1 MVELEPYCRCLESAQ
16 ETNTIIAMKVI
27 INSPSLDPR
36 VNVSGISA
44 VTQFIISNNKEVE
57 YIHFEVGRKDA
68 ESQGAFSR
76 VTRILRNKKE
86 WKQLLIQN
94 KEAVI
99 HYNIPLMKA
108 AIMRDYML
116 IKVAHDLGMHIVLHI
131 HGGNYIK
138 EHNRPWYIRKLLKR
152 IFTWGKYVIVLGE
165 EEKAILEEDFRLSN
179 VVSLPNCIDLT
190 EAKSFDRSIAE
201 KDILDILYIGRIE
214 PNKGIDYTFEACKVL
229 KSEGM
234 KFHLNFA
241 GKEEIEGQYIPKFKE
256 EFGEDF
262 TFHGIVSGE
271 KKNEVLK
278 KCDIFLLPSFYEG
291 LPMSL
296 LETMSFG
303 QVPIVTP
310 VGSIPTVVT
319 DNVNGCFI
327 RVKNTDDIINVVRKL
342 TTDSCFYSTLS
353 SNARQTILNK
363 FDDCRYIKELNRMYG
378 K

>member
-1 MVELEPYCRCLESAQ
+1 
-16 ETNTIIAMKVI
+16 MKVI
-27 INSPSLDPR
+27 INSPSLDPK

-44 VTQFIISNNKEVE
+44 VTQFIISNNKEID

-68 ESQGAFSR
+68 ESQGALSR
-76 VTRILRNKKE
+76 VKRILRNKKE
-86 WKQLLIQN
+86 WAQLLKKN
-94 KEAVI
+94 KGAVV

-108 AIMRDYML
+108 AIVRDYML
-116 IKVAHDLGMHIVLHI
+116 IKIAHNLGMPIVLHI

-138 EHNRPWYIRKLLKR
+138 ERNRPWYIKKLLKS
-152 IFTWGKYVIVLGE
+152 IFAWGKSAIVLGE
-165 EEKAILEEDFRLSN
+165 EEKAILEEDFKLKN

-190 EAKSFDRSIAE
+190 QAKDFNRSIADKE
-201 KDILDILYIGRIE
+201 VLDILYIGRIE
-214 PNKGIDYTFEACKVL
+214 PNKGIDYTFEACKAL
-229 KSEGM
+229 KSEGI

-256 EFGEDF
+256 EFGEHF

-271 KKNEVLK
+271 KKTDVLK

-303 QVPIVTP
+303 QVPVVTP

-319 DNVNGCFI
+319 DNINGLFAK
-327 RVKNTDDIINVVRKL
+327 VKNSEDIATAIKLL
-342 TTDSCFYSTLS
+342 TTNKDFYSRLS
-353 SNARQTILNK
+353 NNAKETIVTK
-363 FDDCRYIKELNRMYG
+363 FDDKKYIDQLNKLYQ
-378 K
+378 

>member
-1 MVELEPYCRCLESAQ
+1 
-16 ETNTIIAMKVI
+16 MKVI
-27 INSPSLDPR
+27 INSPSLDPN

-44 VTQFIISNNKEVE
+44 VTQFIISNNKEVD

-68 ESQGAFSR
+68 ESQGALSR

-86 WKQLLIQN
+86 WKLLIMQN
-94 KEAVI
+94 KDAVI
-99 HYNIPLMKA
+99 HYNMPPMKA

-116 IKVAHDLGMHIVLHI
+116 IKVVHDLGMHIVLHI

-138 EHNRPWYIRKLLKR
+138 ERNRPWYIRKLLKR
-152 IFTWGKYVIVLGE
+152 IFAWGKYVIVLGN
-165 EEKAILEEDFRLSN
+165 EEKTILEEDFGLNN

-201 KDILDILYIGRIE
+201 KDMLDILYIGRIE
-214 PNKGIDYTFEACKVL
+214 PNKGIDYTFETCKIL

-256 EFGEDF
+256 EFGEGF

-278 KCDIFLLPSFYEG
+278 K
-291 LPMSL
+291 
-296 LETMSFG
+296 
-303 QVPIVTP
+303 
-310 VGSIPTVVT
+310 
-319 DNVNGCFI
+319 
-327 RVKNTDDIINVVRKL
+327 
-342 TTDSCFYSTLS
+342 
-353 SNARQTILNK
+353 
-363 FDDCRYIKELNRMYG
+363 
-378 K
+378 

>member
-1 MVELEPYCRCLESAQ
+1 
-16 ETNTIIAMKVI
+16 MKVI
-27 INSPSLDPR
+27 INSPSLDPK

-44 VTQFIISNNKEVE
+44 VTHFIISNNKEVD
-57 YIHFEVGRKDA
+57 YIHFEIGRKDN
-68 ESQGAFSR
+68 ESQRRLSR
-76 VTRILRNKKE
+76 ITRILRNKKE
-86 WKQLLIQN
+86 WAQLLKQN
-94 KEAVI
+94 KEAVV

-108 AIMRDYML
+108 AIVRDYML
-116 IKVAHDLGMHIVLHI
+116 IKIAHNLGMPIVLHI

-138 EHNRPWYIRKLLKR
+138 ERNRPWYIKRLLNK
-152 IFTWGKYVIVLGE
+152 IFAWGKSVIVLGE
-165 EEKAILEEDFRLSN
+165 EEKAILEEDFKLKN

-190 EAKSFDRSIAE
+190 EAKNFNSSIARKE
-201 KDILDILYIGRIE
+201 VLDILYIGRIE
-214 PNKGIDYTFEACKVL
+214 PNKGIDYIFEACKAL
-229 KSEGM
+229 KSEGIR
-234 KFHLNFA
+234 FHLNFA
-241 GKEEIEGQYIPKFKE
+241 GKEETEGLYIPKFKE

-262 TFHGIVSGE
+262 TFHGIVSGK

-303 QVPIVTP
+303 QVPVVTP

-327 RVKNTDDIINVVRKL
+327 RVKNTEDIVNVMKKLITDRKL
-342 TTDSCFYSTLS
+342 FSALSC
-353 SNARQTILNK
+353 NAQQTILNK
-363 FDDCRYIKELNRMYG
+363 FDDCRYIKELNRMY